1 MGGKEK
7 RKRRGRR
14 KTRRRMGKRKRRKRT
29 EGGGSGE
36 KDKGGMRSEGGE
48 KRDVVMSYMH
58 LNTNF
63 EVLTS
68 L

>member
-14 KTRRRMGKRKRRKRT
+14 KMRRRMGKRKRRKRT
-29 EGGGSGE
+29 E
-36 KDKGGMRSEGGE
+36 KGGE
-48 KRDVVMSYMH
+48 KMDVVLSYMH
-58 LNTNF
+58 LNTDF